1 MFPGIVSK
9 IKIDHTGGALF
20 LFRIKL
26 TVEDQAKT
34 IKTETEKPGAASYL
48 RFPLSTRVLHWLSA
62 LAIFGLLWS
71 GFWIFNIHPRLYW
84 GEVGYFGSPAV
95 AEIVADTSTEPAQM
109 TIRIGGASLDVTGFM
124 GRVNRQPFVRIFN
137 FPEGFQFG
145 ATRAL
150 HFTAAWVLVLSWL
163 GYVYHLIRSGR
174 LRNNWLPG
182 RSELSPG
189 HLARDVVDH
198 LKLRRAKGD
207 AARQYNTLQKL
218 SYLSVMFVLLP
229 LVFLSGLTM
238 SNSVTTAWPFLFDL
252 FGGRQ
257 SARTLHFL
265 FASLTVMFVFVHV
278 LQLFVVGFI
287 NHLRAMIT
295 GRFRFTPEQ
304 N

>member
-1 MFPGIVSK
+1 MQTPLDTDAQADAKS
-9 IKIDHTGGALF
+9 GAF
-20 LFRIKL
+20 
-26 TVEDQAKT
+26 
-34 IKTETEKPGAASYL
+34 SYL
-48 RFPLSTRVLHWLSA
+48 RFPVPTRILHWLA
-62 LAIFGLLWS
+62 AAAIFALLWS

-84 GEVGYFGSPAV
+84 GEVGYFGAPAV

-109 TIRIGGASLDVTGFM
+109 AIRVGGASFDVTGIM

-145 ATRAL
+145 ASRAL

-163 GYVYHLIRSGR
+163 VYVYHLVSSGR
-174 LRNNWLPG
+174 LKNTWLPS
-182 RSELSPG
+182 RQELSPG
-189 HLARDVVDH
+189 NLGRDLVNH
-198 LKLRRAKGD
+198 LKLRRPRGE

-218 SYLSVMFVLLP
+218 SYLLVMFLLLP

-238 SNSVTTAWPFLFDL
+238 SNSVTAAWPFLFDL

-265 FASLTVMFVFVHV
+265 FASLTVLFILVHV
-278 LQLFVVGFI
+278 VQLFVVGFV

-295 GRFRFTPEQ
+295 GRLKINPEQ
-304 N
+304 H